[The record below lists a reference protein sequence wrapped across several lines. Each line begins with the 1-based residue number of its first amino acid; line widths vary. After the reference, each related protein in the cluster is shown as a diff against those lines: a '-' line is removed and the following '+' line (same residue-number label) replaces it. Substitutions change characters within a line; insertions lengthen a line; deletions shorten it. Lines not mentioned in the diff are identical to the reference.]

1 MRSHSLSAVLLA
13 VAISIPSTLIVSRL
27 VDPPLEV
34 VTFDL
39 KGTVRAYSQ
48 ELSTQQ
54 LTDDEITQKTRQF
67 EFLLQEDLTR
77 YSQENHATVLVAPAV
92 VKGAHDITQTIQQEV
107 RLQLIRIRD
116 M

>member
-1 MRSHSLSAVLLA
+1 MRTHSLSAILLA

-48 ELSTQQ
+48 ELSTQN
-54 LTDDEITQKTRQF
+54 LTDAAITQKTQQF
-67 EFLLQEDLTR
+67 EFLLQDDLAR
-77 YSQENHATVLVAPAV
+77 YSQEHHATVLVAPAV
-92 VKGAHDITQTIQQEV
+92 VKGAHDITKAIQQEV

-116 M
+116 L

>member
-1 MRSHSLSAVLLA
+1 MRTHSFSIILLA

-48 ELSTQQ
+48 ELSTQN
-54 LTDDEITQKTRQF
+54 LTDAAITQKTQQF
-67 EFLLQEDLTR
+67 EFLLQENLNR
-77 YSQENHATVLVAPAV
+77 YSQENHATILVAPAV
-92 VKGAHDITQTIQQEV
+92 VKGAYDITKTIQQEI
-107 RLQLIRIRD
+107 RLQLTRMRD

>member
-1 MRSHSLSAVLLA
+1 MRTHSLSAILLA

-48 ELSTQQ
+48 ELSTQN
-54 LTDDEITQKTRQF
+54 LTDAAITQKTKQF
-67 EFLLQEDLTR
+67 EFLLQDDLAR
-77 YSQENHATVLVAPAV
+77 YSQEHHAAVLVAPAV
-92 VKGAHDITQTIQQEV
+92 VKGAHDITKTIQQEV
-107 RLQLIRIRD
+107 RLQLIRMRD
-116 M
+116 L